1 MVIKINKNN
10 DTLNLSGCIVHRKY
24 KNGQCLFFR
33 RIHGATAMALNQKRN
48 EPILLQDCKAS
59 YSEAAM
65 GVKNGEI
72 FTENR
77 ER

>member
-1 MVIKINKNN
+1 
-10 DTLNLSGCIVHRKY
+10 
-24 KNGQCLFFR
+24 
-33 RIHGATAMALNQKRN
+33 MALNQKRN

>member
-1 MVIKINKNN
+1 MLKMVKSSLKTGKGNSCYIWIIN
-10 DTLNLSGCIVHRKY
+10 SGK
-24 KNGQCLFFR
+24 
-33 RIHGATAMALNQKRN
+33 NQKRN
-48 EPILLQDCKAS
+48 EPILIQDCKAS